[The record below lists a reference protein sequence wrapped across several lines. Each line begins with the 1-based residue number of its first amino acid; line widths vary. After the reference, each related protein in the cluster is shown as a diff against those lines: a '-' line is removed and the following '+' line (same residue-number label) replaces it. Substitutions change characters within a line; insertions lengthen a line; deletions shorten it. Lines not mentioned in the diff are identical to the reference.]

1 MKKTVIKNER
11 ANEKHYKI
19 DHPSGLTILLCPMK
33 GYSSAYALF
42 GTKYGS
48 IDTSFKTDKDDDF
61 ITVPEGIAHF
71 LEHKLFENEDTDV
84 FELYAKTGA
93 SGNAY
98 TSFDKTCYLF
108 SCTDNFDKSLEIL
121 LDFVQAPYFTE
132 ETVKKE
138 QGIIG
143 QEIRMYEDNPGWRVF
158 FNLLDALYINHP
170 VKIDIAGTIDSIAKI
185 DADLLYSCYNT
196 FYNLNN
202 MVLSIAGNFEI
213 DTALEVAD
221 KMLKQNSALTITNK
235 DFEEPLEINKTETT
249 QALPVAMPL
258 FTIGFKA
265 EPSEGI
271 DRIKASIE
279 TNILLEFIAGESSD
293 LYKQMYEEELINSSF
308 GSEVFSGNGYFSSI
322 FEGESRNPREVKSR
336 IISEVKRLKEEGL
349 DRDEF
354 EIIKKSFY
362 GKQLRR
368 FDNVEG
374 VANSMVAAHFD
385 GVSLYDNIEICANVE
400 FEDIVE
406 RLDKSFNINRCA
418 ISIIEPSNA

>member
-1 MKKTVIKNER
+1 M
-11 ANEKHYKI
+11 
-19 DHPSGLTILLCPMK
+19 LCPME

-71 LEHKLFENEDTDV
+71 LEHKLFENEDSDV

-121 LDFVQAPYFTE
+121 LDFVQSPYFTE

-213 DTALEVAD
+213 DTALEVTD
-221 KMLKQNSALTITNK
+221 KMLKQNSPLTITNK
-235 DFEEPLEINKTETT
+235 DFEEPLEINNTETT

-322 FEGESRNPREVKSR
+322 FEGRAAIEEVKSR

-349 DRDEF
+349 D
-354 EIIKKSFY
+354 
-362 GKQLRR
+362 
-368 FDNVEG
+368 
-374 VANSMVAAHFD
+374 
-385 GVSLYDNIEICANVE
+385 
-400 FEDIVE
+400 
-406 RLDKSFNINRCA
+406 
-418 ISIIEPSNA
+418 

>member
-1 MKKTVIKNER
+1 
-11 ANEKHYKI
+11 
-19 DHPSGLTILLCPMK
+19 
-33 GYSSAYALF
+33 
-42 GTKYGS
+42 
-48 IDTSFKTDKDDDF
+48 
-61 ITVPEGIAHF
+61 
-71 LEHKLFENEDTDV
+71 
-84 FELYAKTGA
+84 LYAKTGA

-121 LDFVQAPYFTE
+121 LDFVQSPYFTQ
-132 ETVKKE
+132 ETVEKE

-213 DTALEVAD
+213 ETALEVAD
-221 KMLKQNSALTITNK
+221 KMLKQNSPLTIINK
-235 DFEEPLEINKTETT
+235 DFDEPLEINKAEAT
-249 QALPVAMPL
+249 QTLPVAMPL

-271 DRIKASIE
+271 ERIKASAE
-279 TNILLEFIAGESSD
+279 TRILLEFIAGESSD
-293 LYKQMYEEELINSSF
+293 LYRQMYEEELINSSF
-308 GSEVFSGNGYFSSI
+308 GAEVFSGNGYFSSI
-322 FEGESRNPREVKSR
+322 FEGESRNPREVQSR
-336 IISEVKRLKEEGL
+336 IIAEVERLKESGL
-349 DRDEF
+349 DKEEF
-354 EIIKKSFY
+354 KIIKKSFY
-362 GKQLRR
+362 GEQLRR
-368 FDNVEG
+368 FGNVEG

-385 GVSLYDNIEICANVE
+385 GVSLYDNIEVFANVE
-400 FEDIVE
+400 FEDVVD
-406 RLDKSFNINRCA
+406 RLEKSFNTSRCA
-418 ISIIEPSNA
+418 ISIIEPSKA

>member
-1 MKKTVIKNER
+1 MKQTIIKNELAKER
-11 ANEKHYKI
+11 YHKI
-19 DHPSGLTILLCPMK
+19 EHPSGLTILLCPMK

-42 GTKYGS
+42 GAKYGS

-71 LEHKLFENEDTDV
+71 LEHKLFENEDSDV

-121 LDFVQAPYFTE
+121 LDFVQSPYFTE

-170 VKIDIAGTIDSIAKI
+170 VKIDIAGTIDSIAEI

-202 MVLSIAGNFEI
+202 MVLSIAGNFDI
-213 DTALEVAD
+213 DTALEIAD
-221 KMLKQNSALTITNK
+221 KKLKQNSPLTITNK
-235 DFEEPLEINKTETT
+235 DFNEPLEINKPETT
-249 QALPVAMPL
+249 QTLPVAMPL
-258 FTIGFKA
+258 FTVGFKA
-265 EPSEGI
+265 EPSEGLE
-271 DRIKASIE
+271 RIKASIE
-279 TNILLEFIAGESSD
+279 TKILLEFIAGESSG
-293 LYKQMYEEELINSSF
+293 LYRELYEEELINSSF
-308 GSEVFSGNGYFSSI
+308 GADVFTGNGYFSSI
-322 FEGESRNPREVKSR
+322 FEGESRNPREVQSR
-336 IISEVKRLKEEGL
+336 IISEIERLKRDGL
-349 DRDEF
+349 DPDEF
-354 EIIKKSFY
+354 EIIKKAFY
-362 GKQLRR
+362 GTQLRR
-368 FDNVEG
+368 FGNVES

-385 GVSLYDNIEICANVE
+385 GVSLYDSIEICANVE
-400 FEDIVE
+400 FEDVAK
-406 RLDKSFNINRCA
+406 RLENSFDTNRCA
-418 ISIIEPSNA
+418 ISIIEPSSN

>member
-1 MKKTVIKNER
+1 
-11 ANEKHYKI
+11 
-19 DHPSGLTILLCPMK
+19 
-33 GYSSAYALF
+33 
-42 GTKYGS
+42 
-48 IDTSFKTDKDDDF
+48 
-61 ITVPEGIAHF
+61 
-71 LEHKLFENEDTDV
+71 
-84 FELYAKTGA
+84 
-93 SGNAY
+93 
-98 TSFDKTCYLF
+98 
-108 SCTDNFDKSLEIL
+108 
-121 LDFVQAPYFTE
+121 
-132 ETVKKE
+132 
-138 QGIIG
+138 
-143 QEIRMYEDNPGWRVF
+143 
-158 FNLLDALYINHP
+158 
-170 VKIDIAGTIDSIAKI
+170 
-185 DADLLYSCYNT
+185 
-196 FYNLNN
+196 
-202 MVLSIAGNFEI
+202 
-213 DTALEVAD
+213 
-221 KMLKQNSALTITNK
+221 LTITNK